1 MDLSASQSVRKRR
14 YASDIQVLW
23 SETASTA
30 ELCQSLA
37 EAARSGEV
45 ELAIIWFSPTRH
57 MAADI
62 VSSLA
67 ELTPGLNFCGCSSSG
82 EVTPDGM
89 QEHGFIAT
97 LLPKRWFSTTTM
109 VMAGVASMGMDTVA
123 KLTADIRNR
132 FMLTLGPEIDHH
144 GLFAM
149 NLIDGLSYSE
159 ERVTVAI
166 DRGLDGIPLIGGSA
180 GDDLQFTTTWQIS
193 NLRTMQNAAVLTL
206 IQCRLPYRIFTNNNF
221 VPTEHKLVVTEANP
235 ELRCVNEFNAEP
247 AAIAYA
253 NAIGMS
259 IDELDAGSFA
269 SYSVIV
275 RFGGRYYCRSIQRLN
290 EDQSLTFFCAIDNG
304 LVLTVARSE
313 GMVASSRQAIE
324 SIETEIGPIDLIFGF
339 DCISRK
345 LDARNRQTTHRI
357 TSLYREKNFVGFN
370 AYGEQHNS
378 LHDNQT
384 ITGVAIGT
392 PGPSERY

>member
-1 MDLSASQSVRKRR
+1 M
-14 YASDIQVLW
+14 QVLW
-23 SETASTA
+23 SETASTT
-30 ELCQSLA
+30 LMCQSLA
-37 EAARSGEV
+37 ATAQTDDV
-45 ELAIIWFSPTRH
+45 ALAIIWFSPTRH
-57 MAADI
+57 SAADI
-62 VSSLA
+62 VATLA
-67 ELTPGLNFCGCSSSG
+67 ELTPDLDFCGCSTSG

-97 LLPKRWFSTTTM
+97 LLPTRWFTVSTV
-109 VMAGVASMGMDTVA
+109 VMENVASMGMETVA
-123 KLTADIRNR
+123 RLTADTRKR
-132 FMLTLGPEIDHH
+132 FMQTLDQSGDKHS
-144 GLFAM
+144 LFAM

-180 GDDLQFTTTWQIS
+180 GDDLQFTATWQI
-193 NLRTMQNAAVLTL
+193 NNGRVLQNAAVLTL
-206 IQCRLPYRIFTNNNF
+206 IQCRLPCRIFTNNNF
-221 VPTEHKLVVTEANP
+221 VPTEHKLVVTEADP
-235 ELRCVNEFNAEP
+235 ELRCVSEFNAEP

-290 EDQSLTFFCAIDNG
+290 EDKSLTFFCAIDNG

-324 SIETEIGPIDLIFGF
+324 LIETEIGPIDLIFGF

-384 ITGVAIGT
+384 ITGVAIGVPRT
-392 PGPSERY
+392 PEQN